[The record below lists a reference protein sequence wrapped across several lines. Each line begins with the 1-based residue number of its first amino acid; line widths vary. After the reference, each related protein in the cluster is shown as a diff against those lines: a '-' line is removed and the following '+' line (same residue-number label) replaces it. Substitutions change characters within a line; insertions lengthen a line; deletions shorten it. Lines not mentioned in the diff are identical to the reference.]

1 MQKKQERNRQ
11 FLFNLQ
17 LLLRTNFYYFS
28 NGENTMSKK
37 TIKPVSIA
45 LGAALV
51 TSLAA
56 SNLAAESN
64 ANPFAM
70 NELSGGYMQLASA
83 DNANK
88 AEQEGKCGGKKS
100 AQEGKCGEGKCGS
113 KGEMKQNMEGKC
125 GGKKSEQEG
134 KCGEGKCGGSKK

>member
-1 MQKKQERNRQ
+1 
-11 FLFNLQ
+11 
-17 LLLRTNFYYFS
+17 
-28 NGENTMSKK
+28 MSKK

-51 TSLAA
+51 TGLAA

-64 ANPFAM
+64 ANPFAL
-70 NELSGGYMQLASA
+70 NEVSGGYMQWATA
-83 DNANK
+83 DNAKK
-88 AEQEGKCGGKKS
+88 A

>member
-1 MQKKQERNRQ
+1 
-11 FLFNLQ
+11 
-17 LLLRTNFYYFS
+17 
-28 NGENTMSKK
+28 MSKK

-51 TSLAA
+51 TGLAA

-64 ANPFAM
+64 ANPFAL

-88 AEQEGKCGGKKS
+88 AEQEGKCGGKKA